1 MACKARGEEGLTL
14 VDTLAREGD
23 MTRAA
28 SPDGCQLRHWTS
40 SAVWREGDGAPPG
53 AHLHAAAML
62 LGLRMDPPMTVPVK
76 SVSHLRSGSNVHI
89 LLGITVSSS
98 AAITSS
104 PTLSSQPSKQR
115 LNCLPSY
122 PSPAMDPHPANPPH
136 TEATRTPYIS
146 PERSS
151 GGAPLCGL
159 QGDSWPLADE
169 GLKRGSQGG
178 RGDGQVVH

>member
-62 LGLRMDPPMTVPVK
+62 LGLRMT
-76 SVSHLRSGSNVHI
+76 HL
-89 LLGITVSSS
+89 
-98 AAITSS
+98 
-104 PTLSSQPSKQR
+104 
-115 LNCLPSY
+115 
-122 PSPAMDPHPANPPH
+122 
-136 TEATRTPYIS
+136 
-146 PERSS
+146 
-151 GGAPLCGL
+151 
-159 QGDSWPLADE
+159 
-169 GLKRGSQGG
+169 
-178 RGDGQVVH
+178 